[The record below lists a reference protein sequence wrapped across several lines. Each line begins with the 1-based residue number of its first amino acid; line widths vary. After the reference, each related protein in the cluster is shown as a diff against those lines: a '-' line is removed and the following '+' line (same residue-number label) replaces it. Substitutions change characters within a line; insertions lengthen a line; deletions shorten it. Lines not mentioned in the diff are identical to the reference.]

1 MIITANAKRY
11 AKALFELAFEKNL
24 VENVHHDFKT
34 FLTLVNDSS
43 NLQSF
48 LSLPLDQERR
58 KIISGLLQARFSEL
72 FFNFLLL
79 VLKNKRFHLFDQ
91 IFEDFEVRVD
101 ALQNRVSA
109 VVVTAFPLPYDTL
122 AAMTQEIA
130 GHLKADVRLENEVDP
145 SIIGGIILRVDDKMF
160 NGSLFE
166 QFKKLKY
173 HLIQNQK

>member
-11 AKALFELAFEKNL
+11 AKALFDLVQEKNL
-24 VENVHHDFKT
+24 VEKVHHDFKT
-34 FLTLVNDSS
+34 FLTLAKDSS

-48 LSLPLDQERR
+48 LKLPLDQERQ
-58 KIISGLLQARFSEL
+58 KILSELLKERFSEL

-91 IFEDFEVRVD
+91 IFEDFETRVD
-101 ALQNRVSA
+101 SLKNRVSA
-109 VVVTAFPLPYDTL
+109 VAVTAFPLPADAL
-122 AAMTQEIA
+122 AGMTREIA

-160 NGSLFE
+160 NASLLE